1 MKSITYEPDKVE
13 LMIKQGAD
21 IVITPDGEKA
31 IETLLNLKDRIDE
44 AIELLKTEITKRG
57 KAMFPDFHA
66 VKGDK
71 IRMYTKRLDRYTA
84 EKTPKATIKE
94 FCKEIS
100 FLKLDQ
106 DKVSEYVKKNK
117 KIPSG
122 IFEKAETETLIIS
135 RKKE

>member
-1 MKSITYEPDKVE
+1 MDLVYSPKKVE
-13 LMIKQGAD
+13 MLVKAGAD
-21 IVITPDGEKA
+21 IIVSPEGEQA
-31 IETLLNLKDRIDE
+31 INTLLDMEDRIME
-44 AIELLKTEITKRG
+44 AKELLKKEIIKRG

-84 EKTPKATIKE
+84 EKTNKQTIKE
-94 FCKEIS
+94 FCKEIT

>member
-1 MKSITYEPDKVE
+1 LIDF
-13 LMIKQGAD
+13 L
-21 IVITPDGEKA
+21 DGY
-31 IETLLNLKDRIDE
+31 DRYQE
-44 AIELLKTEITKRG
+44 AFDLLKAEIIKRG

-84 EKTPKATIKE
+84 EKTNKQTIKE
-94 FCKEIS
+94 FCKEIT

-106 DKVSEYVKKNK
+106 DKVESYVAKNK

-122 IFEKAETETLIIS
+122 IFEKAETETLVIS

>member
-1 MKSITYEPDKVE
+1 MKDLLYSPSKVE
-13 LMIKQGAD
+13 MLVKSGVD
-21 IVITPDGEKA
+21 VLLDPRGEEA
-31 IETLLNLKDRIDE
+31 INTLLDIGDKYEQALKS
-44 AIELLKTEITKRG
+44 LKEHIIKRG

-84 EKTPKATIKE
+84 EKTKKETIKE

-106 DKVSEYVKKNK
+106 DKVESYVAKEG

-122 IFEKAETETLIIS
+122 IFEKAETETLVIS

>member
-1 MKSITYEPDKVE
+1 MKLLIDTDKINALVLKGQDMLIDPKAE
-13 LMIKQGAD
+13 QHLID
-21 IVITPDGEKA
+21 FLDGY
-31 IETLLNLKDRIDE
+31 DRYQE
-44 AIELLKTEITKRG
+44 AFDLLKKEIIKRG

-71 IRMYTKRLDRYTA
+71 IRMYTKKLERYTA

>member
-1 MKSITYEPDKVE
+1 MKDLVYSPSKVDM
-13 LMIKQGAD
+13 LVKSGAD
-21 IVITPDGEKA
+21 ILLSPKGE
-31 IETLLNLKDRIDE
+31 E
-44 AIELLKTEITKRG
+44 AIGVLLDMEDAILKAKEKLKQEIIKRG

-71 IRMYTKRLDRYTA
+71 IRMYTKKLERYTA

>member
-1 MKSITYEPDKVE
+1 MKLVYNPKKIEG
-13 LMIKQGAD
+13 LIKKGSD
-21 IVITPDGEKA
+21 IVLTPDGEKA
-31 IETLLNLKDRIDE
+31 IDTLLEMKDRIDLALE
-44 AIELLKTEITKRG
+44 MLKVEVIKRG

-84 EKTPKATIKE
+84 EKTNKQTIKE

-106 DKVSEYVKKNK
+106 DKVESYVAKEKKL
-117 KIPSG
+117 PSG